1 MSISLQVDGESLF
14 VSTENNIFTNQHD
27 DYAHHAFDGFARDGV
42 GVHVVSF
49 QENDGLVTGDNA
61 EVSIDGIAID
71 PFKHIIM
78 LERVVL
84 ERIAF
89 PIDGDDITC
98 KLTLQGATNG
108 GDDVVHCVSRS
119 E

>member
-1 MSISLQVDGESLF
+1 MSPQVDGESLF
-14 VSTENNIFTNQHD
+14 VSTEQDVFSHQHD
-27 DYAHHAFDGFARDGV
+27 DDVYHALNGFARDDAG
-42 GVHVVSF
+42 GHVVSF

-71 PFKHIIM
+71 PFECVVV

-84 ERIAF
+84 ERVAF

-98 KLTLQGATNG
+98 KLTLQGATDG
-108 GDDVVHCVSRS
+108 GDDVVHSVSY
-119 E
+119 